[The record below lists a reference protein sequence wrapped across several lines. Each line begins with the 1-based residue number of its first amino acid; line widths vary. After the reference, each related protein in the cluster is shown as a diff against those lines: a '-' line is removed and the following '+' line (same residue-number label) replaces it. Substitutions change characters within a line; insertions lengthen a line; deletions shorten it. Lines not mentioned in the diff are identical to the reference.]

1 MIGHA
6 GRHGIETDV
15 IQVVEAGEV
24 GPLEAEGNL
33 ISADTT
39 FYVATTGSDTTGDG
53 SSGSPWATLRKALS
67 YLDEYRILGSAKV
80 TISIAKGKYTETSQ
94 VPVNHP
100 ILHKGAMVMKIDVN
114 QKIKTLEGGFF
125 KDGDGVTDITLKKV
139 LVRALVLAHTSD
151 EKLSGDEKFNYYK
164 LAMKIT
170 DADGEIDV
178 TPEEIIILKKRVGL
192 MYATQMVGPVFMIL
206 NG

>member
-1 MIGHA
+1 
-6 GRHGIETDV
+6 
-15 IQVVEAGEV
+15 
-24 GPLEAEGNL
+24 
-33 ISADTT
+33 
-39 FYVATTGSDTTGDG
+39 
-53 SSGSPWATLRKALS
+53 
-67 YLDEYRILGSAKV
+67 
-80 TISIAKGKYTETSQ
+80 
-94 VPVNHP
+94 
-100 ILHKGAMVMKIDVN
+100 MKIDVN

-139 LVRALVLAHTSD
+139 LVRALVLAHTYD